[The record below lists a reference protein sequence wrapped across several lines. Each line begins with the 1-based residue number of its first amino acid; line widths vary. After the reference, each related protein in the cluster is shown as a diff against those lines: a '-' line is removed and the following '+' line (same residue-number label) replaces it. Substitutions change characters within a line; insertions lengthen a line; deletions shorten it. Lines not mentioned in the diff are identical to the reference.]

1 MDDAMELDN
10 AQGSRLKAPGKSA
23 QGPRLKA
30 EGSNLEP
37 STLNLER
44 FSIRGQASLEMT
56 VALFGGLLLLLG
68 SFKIF
73 LWASERIIRRQQY
86 YDCTRSAAGGA
97 TPGVWSDPA
106 SAIQLHIFED
116 QPVSPNP
123 C

>member
-1 MDDAMELDN
+1 MDNSLGVILVRRAEC
-10 AQGSRLKAPGKSA
+10 GVRSKPCSA
-23 QGPRLKA
+23 FRIPHSA
-30 EGSNLEP
+30 
-37 STLNLER
+37 LNK
-44 FSIRGQASLEMT
+44 GQASLEMT

-73 LWASERIIRRQQY
+73 LWSSERIIRRQQY

-106 SAIQLHIFED
+106 SQIPLRIFED
-116 QPVSPNP
+116 RPISPNP